1 MVDRS
6 DLGPWLVLWG
16 IVSAVTLAVQWS
28 RRTPSVGLPLA
39 YLLSLSMIHLLG
51 GVIYALPWY
60 EPQGDYLL
68 QAGASATQVATGF
81 VTSAYGVLGFGLGSI
96 FLAPWMVRVVKP
108 DWLREIPQRP
118 ALRLPARLLQIGL
131 FFFLVV
137 TPLARV
143 IPGLQAIS
151 AAGLYL
157 FVAAICLS
165 CWQAWHQRDGKQ
177 FILWLAM
184 ACSLPLVTIVT
195 IGFISY
201 GAAATLVVLIFVSSF
216 YRPRWQ
222 TITAACLVVILGLS
236 IYVTYMRDRG
246 EIRRIVWG
254 GESFSSRYEIML
266 ATFRNFE
273 TIDLKNQ
280 DHLELIDT
288 RINQNGIVGQAV
300 EYIGNQ
306 RATFAEGETM
316 VAAMVAPIPRLLWP
330 DKPVMAGSGNL
341 VSDYTG
347 QKFAEGTT
355 VGVGQVL
362 EFYLNFGYG
371 GVFLGFLILGMALRV
386 VDMVAAYKL
395 VCGNYW
401 GFITWFLPG
410 LAMIQP
416 GGSLAEVV
424 GSMASSVV
432 LILVIRF
439 FATPDRQLNPHRL

>member
-16 IVSAVTLAVQWS
+16 VISAATVAVQWS
-28 RRTPSVGLPLA
+28 RRSPSVGLPLA

-60 EPQGDYLL
+60 EPQGAYLL
-68 QAGASATQVATGF
+68 QAGATATQVATGF

-108 DWLREIPQRP
+108 GWLREIPQRP
-118 ALRLPARLLQIGL
+118 ALRLPTRLLQIGL

-137 TPLARV
+137 TPLSRV

-157 FVAAICLS
+157 FVVALCLT
-165 CWQAWHQRDGKQ
+165 CWQAWQQRDGKG
-177 FILWLAM
+177 FMLWLAV

-222 TITAACLVVILGLS
+222 AITAACLVVVLGLS

-273 TIDLKNQ
+273 AIDLRNQ

-306 RATFAEGETM
+306 RATFAQGKTM

-330 DKPVMAGSGNL
+330 DKPVFAGSGNL

-347 QKFAEGTT
+347 QKFAEGTS

-362 EFYLNFGYG
+362 EFYLNFGYPG
-371 GVFLGFLILGMALRV
+371 TILGFLMLGAILRV
-386 VDMVAAYKL
+386 VDMVAGYKL

-424 GSMASSVV
+424 GSVASSVV

-439 FATPDRQLNPHRL
+439 FATPDGQLNPHRL

>member
-16 IVSAVTLAVQWS
+16 VVCAITVAVQWS
-28 RRTPSVGLPLA
+28 RRTPSMGLPLA

-51 GVIYALPWY
+51 GLIYALPWY
-60 EPQGDYLL
+60 EPQGAYLL

-81 VTSAYGVLGFGLGSI
+81 VTSAYGVLGFGLGST
-96 FLAPWMVRVVKP
+96 FLAPWVVRVVKP
-108 DWLREIPQRP
+108 GWLREIPQRP
-118 ALRLPARLLQIGL
+118 ALKLPTRLLQIGL

-151 AAGLYL
+151 TAGVYI

-165 CWQAWHQRDGKQ
+165 CWQAWQQRDGKQ

-184 ACSLPLVTIVT
+184 ACSLPLVTIAT

-201 GAAATLVVLIFVSSF
+201 GTAATLVVLIFVSSF

-222 TITAACLVVILGLS
+222 AIIAACLVVVLGLS

-254 GESFSSRYEIML
+254 GEGSSSRYEIIL

-273 TIDLKNQ
+273 TIDLRNQ

-300 EYIGNQ
+300 EYIGSQ
-306 RATFAEGETM
+306 RATFAEGKTI

-330 DKPVMAGSGNL
+330 GKPVMAGSGNL
-341 VSDYTG
+341 VTDYTG
-347 QKFAEGTT
+347 QSFAEGTS

-362 EFYLNFGYG
+362 EFYLNFGHG
-371 GVFLGFLILGMALRV
+371 GVFLGFLTLGMVLRV

-401 GFITWFLPG
+401 GFLVWFLPG
-410 LAMIQP
+410 LGMIQP
-416 GGSLAEVV
+416 GGSLVEVV
-424 GSMASSVV
+424 GSTAAAAV
-432 LILVIRF
+432 LIWGLRF
-439 FATPDRQLNPHRL
+439 FSTAPRQPNVYQI

>member
-16 IVSAVTLAVQWS
+16 VVCAITVAVQWS
-28 RRTPSVGLPLA
+28 RRTPSMGLPLA
-39 YLLSLSMIHLLG
+39 YLLSLSMIHFLG
-51 GVIYALPWY
+51 GLIYALPWY
-60 EPQGDYLL
+60 EPQGAYLL

-81 VTSAYGVLGFGLGSI
+81 VTSAYGVLGFGLGST

-108 DWLREIPQRP
+108 GWLREIPQRP
-118 ALRLPARLLQIGL
+118 ALRLPTRLLQIGL

-151 AAGLYL
+151 TAGVYI

-165 CWQAWHQRDGKQ
+165 CWQAWQQRDGKQ

-184 ACSLPLVTIVT
+184 ACSLPLVTIAT

-201 GAAATLVVLIFVSSF
+201 GAADTLVVLFFVSSF
-216 YRPRWQ
+216 NRPRWQ
-222 TITAACLVVILGLS
+222 TNTAACLVVVLGLS

-254 GESFSSRYEIML
+254 GEGSSSRYEIML

-306 RATFAEGETM
+306 QATFAEGKTI

-330 DKPVMAGSGNL
+330 GKPVMAGSGNL
-341 VSDYTG
+341 VTDYTG
-347 QKFAEGTT
+347 QSFAEGTS

-362 EFYLNFGYG
+362 EFYLNFGHG
-371 GVFLGFLILGMALRV
+371 GVFLGFLTLGMVLRV

-401 GFITWFLPG
+401 GFLVWFMPG
-410 LAMIQP
+410 LGMIQP
-416 GGSLAEVV
+416 GGSLVEVV
-424 GSMASSVV
+424 GSTAAAAV
-432 LILVIRF
+432 LIWGLRF
-439 FATPDRQLNPHRL
+439 SLSPQRQPHFHQI